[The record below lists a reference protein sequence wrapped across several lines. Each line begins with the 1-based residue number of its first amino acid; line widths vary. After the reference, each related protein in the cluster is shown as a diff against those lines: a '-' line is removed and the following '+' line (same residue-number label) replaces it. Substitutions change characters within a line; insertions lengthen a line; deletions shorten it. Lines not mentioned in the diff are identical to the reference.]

1 MTHYITQYLNYIK
14 WVPDVLFAVIIVV
27 CAWRGYKN
35 GIIRGICGILA
46 IIVSLYGANIIATA
60 YSDEFTGMAKPFV
73 EGIVDTSVS
82 NVLNDAKKTMI
93 TVRTSDKDDVYT
105 VCYAASR
112 ELGICDAAADKLARE
127 MADDTSVVDQEMT
140 ELLSAKLCSKL
151 AFAGLAAIAF
161 ILIAIVFAVIGNLI
175 NLSFQ
180 IEALGAAEP
189 IIGTLLGIAKGIIIV
204 LALATIFRYTGKII
218 PDTAV
223 ETTKILPH
231 ILNNNPVADRLGL

>member
-1 MTHYITQYLNYIK
+1 
-14 WVPDVLFAVIIVV
+14 
-27 CAWRGYKN
+27 
-35 GIIRGICGILA
+35 
-46 IIVSLYGANIIATA
+46 
-60 YSDEFTGMAKPFV
+60 
-73 EGIVDTSVS
+73 
-82 NVLNDAKKTMI
+82 MI

-175 NLSFQ
+175 
-180 IEALGAAEP
+180 
-189 IIGTLLGIAKGIIIV
+189 IGTLLGIAKGIIIV
-204 LALATIFRYTGKII
+204 LALATVFRYTGKII

>member
-93 TVRTSDKDDVYT
+93 TVRTSDKDD
-105 VCYAASR
+105 AASR

>member
-1 MTHYITQYLNYIK
+1 MTHYITKYMKYIK
-14 WVPDVLFAVIIVV
+14 WVPDALFAVIILVS
-27 CAWRGYKN
+27 AWRGYKN

-46 IIVSLYGANIIATA
+46 VIVSLYGANLIATA
-60 YSDEFTGMAKPFV
+60 YSDEFTGMAKPFI

-82 NVLNDAKKTMI
+82 NVLNDAKKTKV

-112 ELGICDAAADKLARE
+112 ELGLCESAAQKLAEE
-127 MADDTSVVDQEMT
+127 MAEDTSVVDQEMT

-161 ILIAIVFAVIGNLI
+161 ILIAIIFAVIGNLI
-175 NLSFQ
+175 NLNFQ
-180 IEALGAAEP
+180 ISALGAAEP

-218 PDTAV
+218 PESAA
-223 ETTKILPH
+223 ESTKILPH
-231 ILNNNPVADRLGL
+231 ILNNNPVADRFGL